1 MKYTVIFSKR
11 MVAFKLLTVATDL
24 HMFHEKAKLG
34 TFFSYKRV
42 SHAPNHE
49 TTDLAEDMALYKEK

>member
-1 MKYTVIFSKR
+1 
-11 MVAFKLLTVATDL
+11 MVAFKLSTVATDL

-49 TTDLAEDMALYKEK
+49 TTDLAEDLALYKAK